1 MKLASATA
9 LAAVLAAVPQA
20 HGQRPNNDNN
30 NCVEEIQG
38 IWQYL
43 SNGSDNS
50 PRDEYLGG
58 GSGLPYTI
66 VIACTT
72 ILEDS
77 VAGRDD
83 NNELLEWKKGDTRCQ
98 YSEVTFESDCNA
110 VGYFTTDQISVVD
123 GNCAWGYDPDDI
135 ESNDGMVVL
144 EGLYEGTK
152 NACKFTEGG
161 IFRGKGVL
169 KKNGIHEMR
178 YTDNGGESLYNN
190 NFPRMG
196 APYHG

>member
-20 HGQRPNNDNN
+20 HGQPN

-38 IWQYL
+38 IWQCERRVDFVRARALIHNVSRTPLCSGLSTDL
-43 SNGSDNS
+43 SNGSDGS

-72 ILEDS
+72 VLEDS

-83 NNELLEWKKGDTRCQ
+83 DNELLEWKKGDTRCQ
-98 YSEVTFESDCNA
+98 YSEVT
-110 VGYFTTDQISVVD
+110 
-123 GNCAWGYDPDDI
+123 
-135 ESNDGMVVL
+135 
-144 EGLYEGTK
+144 
-152 NACKFTEGG
+152 CKL
-161 IFRGKGVL
+161 FRDV
-169 KKNGIHEMR
+169 
-178 YTDNGGESLYNN
+178 
-190 NFPRMG
+190 
-196 APYHG
+196 